1 MNTLR
6 IIEKEGQAHLT
17 ISLPLKLIRFISN
30 EITWKSEIEC

>member
-17 ISLPLKLIRFISN
+17 ISLPLKLIRFIPN
-30 EITWKSEIEC
+30 EKGALTGVEC